1 MCIRDRTNTGD
12 MDGLIQIITNV
23 WNQGFLGIGITEII
37 ISMLIFVAGAI
48 SRAILVGRV
57 LKWLES
63 ITINTESEIDD
74 VLLDAL
80 KKPLGYVP
88 MTIALYLI
96 AIYLPLS
103 GVAELFATNLIK
115 ALIAFTIFSALANS
129 VTPIFQAFTSTA
141 VLTKSMTMWLE
152 RSARMI
158 IWIIGAGI
166 ILDIFG
172 IQIGPLVAGLGLFSV
187 AVALGAQDL
196 FKNLISGILII
207 GENRFQPGDRIEVP
221 GQLHGMV
228 EDIGFRSTLIRGF
241 DTAPMLVPNKD
252 LSDVKVINHGNM
264 EFRRISWTL
273 NLTYSTTQKQLAKIC
288 ESITHYINTS
298 DQFIVN
304 PGQESFARTEELA
317 ASSIDVRVLC
327 YTKPIGFTDFSKV
340 KQDLIFEIIK
350 LVRTNGSEFAFPS
363 SSIYLENTDPIDPSV
378 YSTEGLPAE
387 NISDDPAPDQG
398 DD

>member
-1 MCIRDRTNTGD
+1 

-23 WNQGFLGIGITEII
+23 WNEGFLGVGVTEII
-37 ISMLIFVAGAI
+37 VSMLIFIAGALT
-48 SRAILVGRV
+48 RAILLGRA
-57 LKWLES
+57 LKWLEGL
-63 ITINTESEIDD
+63 TANTESEVDD
-74 VLLDAL
+74 VLLEAL

-96 AIYLPLS
+96 ALYLPLA

-115 ALIAFTIFSALANS
+115 ALIAFTIFSTLANS
-129 VTPIFQAFTSTA
+129 VPPIFQAFTSTA

-152 RSARMI
+152 RAARMI
-158 IWIIGAGI
+158 IWVIGAGI

-221 GQLHGMV
+221 GELHGMV
-228 EDIGFRSTLIRGF
+228 EDIGFRSTLIRMF
-241 DTAPMLVPNKD
+241 DTSPMLVPNKD

-288 ESITHYINTS
+288 EVITQYIDAS

-350 LVRTNGSEFAFPS
+350 LVRANGSEFAFPS
-363 SSIYLENTDPIDPSV
+363 SSIYIENTDPIDPAE
-378 YSTEGLPAE
+378 YSTDGLATQK
-387 NISDDPAPDQG
+387 ISHDPAPDQG

>member
-1 MCIRDRTNTGD
+1 

-103 GVAELFATNLIK
+103 GAAELFATNLIK

-288 ESITHYINTS
+288 ESITRYINTS

-387 NISDDPAPDQG
+387 NISDNPAPDQG

>member
-1 MCIRDRTNTGD
+1 

-103 GVAELFATNLIK
+103 GAAELFATNLIK

-172 IQIGPLVAGLGLFSV
+172 IQIGPVVAGLGLFSV

>member
-1 MCIRDRTNTGD
+1 

-103 GVAELFATNLIK
+103 GSAELFATNLIK

-327 YTKPIGFTDFSKV
+327 YTKPIGSTDFSQV

-363 SSIYLENTDPIDPSV
+363 SSIYLENTNPIDPSV

>member
-1 MCIRDRTNTGD
+1 

-23 WNQGFLGIGITEII
+23 WNEGFLGVGVTEII
-37 ISMLIFVAGAI
+37 VSMLIFIAGALT
-48 SRAILVGRV
+48 RAILLGRA
-57 LKWLES
+57 LKWLEGLTAS
-63 ITINTESEIDD
+63 TESEVDD
-74 VLLDAL
+74 VLLEAL

-96 AIYLPLS
+96 ALYLPLA

-115 ALIAFTIFSALANS
+115 ALIAFTIFSTLANS
-129 VTPIFQAFTSTA
+129 VPPIFQAFTSTA

-152 RSARMI
+152 RAARMI
-158 IWIIGAGI
+158 IWVIGAGI

-221 GQLHGMV
+221 GELHGMV
-228 EDIGFRSTLIRGF
+228 EDIGFRSTLIRMF
-241 DTAPMLVPNKD
+241 DTSPMLVPNKD

-288 ESITHYINTS
+288 EVITQYIDAS

-350 LVRTNGSEFAFPS
+350 LVRANGSEFAFPS
-363 SSIYLENTDPIDPSV
+363 SSIYIENTDPIDPAE
-378 YSTEGLPAE
+378 YSTDGLATQK
-387 NISDDPAPDQG
+387 ISHDPAPDQG

>member
-1 MCIRDRTNTGD
+1 

-103 GVAELFATNLIK
+103 GAAELFATNLIK

-298 DQFIVN
+298 DQFIIN